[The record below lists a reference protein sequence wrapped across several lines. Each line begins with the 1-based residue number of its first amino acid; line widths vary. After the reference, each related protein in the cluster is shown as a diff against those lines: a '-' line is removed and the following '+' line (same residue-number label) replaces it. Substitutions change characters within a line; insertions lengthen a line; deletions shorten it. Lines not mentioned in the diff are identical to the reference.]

1 MEGADMTKPWV
12 PALALSALIAGCAAP
27 HATMSTGAAAREQVI
42 AAERAFAKTMAD
54 RDLKAFGNFVSQD
67 TVFFSGP
74 TPLHG
79 KQAVIDFWSRF
90 YAQPAAPFSWEPE
103 QVEVLDSGSL
113 ALSSGPV
120 RDAKGQLIGCFS
132 SIWRQEAP
140 GQWRVVFDKGG
151 VPADCE
157 KK

>member
-1 MEGADMTKPWV
+1 MAKFWI
-12 PALALSALIAGCAAP
+12 PALAVAALAAGCAAP
-27 HATMSTGAAAREQVI
+27 HASLNTGAAAREQVM

-54 RDLKAFGNFVSQD
+54 RDLKAFGSFVSED

-74 TPLHG
+74 KPLHG

-90 YAQPAAPFSWEPE
+90 YAQPSAPFSWEPE
-103 QVEVLDSGSL
+103 QVEVLDSGTL

-120 RDAKGQLIGCFS
+120 RNPKGELVGCFS

-140 GQWRVVFDKGG
+140 GQWRVIFDKGG
-151 VPADCE
+151 VAADCE